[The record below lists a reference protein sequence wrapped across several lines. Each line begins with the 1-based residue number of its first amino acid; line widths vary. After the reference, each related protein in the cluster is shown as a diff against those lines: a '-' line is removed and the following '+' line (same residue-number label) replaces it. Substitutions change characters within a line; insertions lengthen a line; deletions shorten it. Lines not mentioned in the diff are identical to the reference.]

1 MVLVIHNEKG
11 TERNYLMDVMEYLNY
26 VGQKVG
32 TTPLTGAFHT
42 LDLERTKED
51 SGEWT
56 EVYSAANKTVH
67 ARYCYDIVQ
76 LCDFLSGVYNDRNG
90 EHYFCPERCSK
101 ACLEL
106 LDEIGV
112 EHDGSYRMGKDK
124 ERPYRVEIKEI
135 LSRVET
141 VNAASLGEAIDKVME
156 KYRDEEIVLSAD
168 DFEEL
173 KIKQEQKEK
182 TRI

>member
-1 MVLVIHNEKG
+1 
-11 TERNYLMDVMEYLNY
+11 
-26 VGQKVG
+26 
-32 TTPLTGAFHT
+32 
-42 LDLERTKED
+42 
-51 SGEWT
+51 
-56 EVYSAANKTVH
+56 
-67 ARYCYDIVQ
+67 
-76 LCDFLSGVYNDRNG
+76 
-90 EHYFCPERCSK
+90 
-101 ACLEL
+101 
-106 LDEIGV
+106 
-112 EHDGSYRMGKDK
+112 MGKDK

-173 KIKQEQKEK
+173 KIKQEKKEK